1 MIPAGK
7 FKKESR
13 KYLNDLK
20 TLLSIESQLPIIDA

>member
-13 KYLNDLK
+13 KYLNELK
-20 TLLSIESQLPIIDA
+20 TLLSIASQLSTIDA